1 MVDDDDASNDS
12 FTHRVA
18 DSAVAAGRS
27 PAGPAFVKLMLPS
40 HVAGGYWLQAP
51 FGLADFLPAT
61 TCGVVL
67 ACDGEEWKTTWLVRS
82 ANNGSLSGGWRGF
95 AVDQR
100 LAVGDALTFTKEPG
114 LRLRVTVH
122 RARRFE
128 SRDGGDD
135 GGDAARDAAREAAF
149 AEAAAHTDALFAN
162 HGAKPG
168 AAVTV
173 AGAPD
178 PLPGGGTADRSHVYS
193 RRREGRRDAAASA
206 ARARRRLPD
215 ECAEMAARA
224 AFDDDVE
231 RPAANLERVEEISN
245 ASPRASPAQPPAGA
259 QLPFASPRIAATHAK
274 TNAKTNVATP
284 AITMDALGSPACTP
298 APPPTATRAGAETR
312 GGDCRGARALRPG
325 AARRVDPAPLETPA
339 SPLVV
344 GAPSSSSRRGDVAA
358 IGETCV
364 GSRPDREPD
373 RDIGEARAKKRP
385 RRQTPTHVSFATGAA
400 PMEGWNTPA
409 SARSATEAAMAR
421 RVFGRER
428 RRVDVTP
435 ADATTKLSVVKT
447 DAPPPRRRAGGE
459 SSTRATGTAAA
470 AAAAAA
476 AETTPSRGRGDA
488 ASTPNG
494 NAAASV

>member
-1 MVDDDDASNDS
+1 MDAKAQASVAAQELEGNRKVQEHMRKMQELGVFKVARATMPPSERRQSLRSAHHHGDQHADPDASRAAPRRPSASEWSWDDDDASNDS

-18 DSAVAAGRS
+18 DSAVGAAVAAGRS

-61 TCGVVL
+61 TCGVIL

-128 SRDGGDD
+128 SRDDGDD

-178 PLPGGGTADRSHVYS
+178 PLPGGGTADALARVLATPRGSTG
-193 RRREGRRDAAASA
+193 RRRLRRR
-206 ARARRRLPD
+206 ARARAASPD

-231 RPAANLERVEEISN
+231 RSAANLERVEDISN
-245 ASPRASPAQPPAGA
+245 ASPRASPAHPPAGA
-259 QLPFASPRIAATHAK
+259 QLPFASPRIAVTRAK

-298 APPPTATRAGAETR
+298 APPPTATRARRRTR
-312 GGDCRGARALRPG
+312 GGDCRGARAPSTGRRAPRRSR
-325 AARRVDPAPLETPA
+325 AARDTRVPA
-339 SPLVV
+339 
-344 GAPSSSSRRGDVAA
+344 R
-358 IGETCV
+358 
-364 GSRPDREPD
+364 
-373 RDIGEARAKKRP
+373 
-385 RRQTPTHVSFATGAA
+385 
-400 PMEGWNTPA
+400 
-409 SARSATEAAMAR
+409 
-421 RVFGRER
+421 
-428 RRVDVTP
+428 
-435 ADATTKLSVVKT
+435 
-447 DAPPPRRRAGGE
+447 RRRAVVVVA
-459 SSTRATGTAAA
+459 TR
-470 AAAAAA
+470 
-476 AETTPSRGRGDA
+476 
-488 ASTPNG
+488 
-494 NAAASV
+494 

>member
-1 MVDDDDASNDS
+1 MDAKAQASVAAQELEGNRKVQEHMRKMQELGVFKVARATMPPSERRQSLRSAHHHGDQHADPDVSRAAPRRPSASEWSWDDDDASNDS

-18 DSAVAAGRS
+18 DSAVGAAVAAGRS

-61 TCGVVL
+61 TCGVIL

-128 SRDGGDD
+128 SRDDGDD

-178 PLPGGGTADRSHVYS
+178 PLPGGGTAVRSHVYS
-193 RRREGRRDAAASA
+193 RRRGRRDAAASA
-206 ARARRRLPD
+206 AARARAAASPTSAPRWRRARRSTTTSTIRGNLN
-215 ECAEMAARA
+215 ASRY
-224 AFDDDVE
+224 
-231 RPAANLERVEEISN
+231 LERGS
-245 ASPRASPAQPPAGA
+245 ARSRRPPAGA
-259 QLPFASPRIAATHAK
+259 QLP
-274 TNAKTNVATP
+274 
-284 AITMDALGSPACTP
+284 
-298 APPPTATRAGAETR
+298 
-312 GGDCRGARALRPG
+312 
-325 AARRVDPAPLETPA
+325 RRHE
-339 SPLVV
+339 
-344 GAPSSSSRRGDVAA
+344 SR
-358 IGETCV
+358 
-364 GSRPDREPD
+364 
-373 RDIGEARAKKRP
+373 
-385 RRQTPTHVSFATGAA
+385 
-400 PMEGWNTPA
+400 
-409 SARSATEAAMAR
+409 
-421 RVFGRER
+421 
-428 RRVDVTP
+428 
-435 ADATTKLSVVKT
+435 
-447 DAPPPRRRAGGE
+447 
-459 SSTRATGTAAA
+459 
-470 AAAAAA
+470 
-476 AETTPSRGRGDA
+476 
-488 ASTPNG
+488 
-494 NAAASV
+494 

>member
-1 MVDDDDASNDS
+1 MDAKAQASVAAQELEGNRKVQEHMRKMQELGVFKVARATMPPSERRQSLRSAHHHGDQHADPDVSRAAPRRPSASEWSWDDDDASNDS

-18 DSAVAAGRS
+18 DSAVGAAVAAGRS

-61 TCGVVL
+61 TCGVIL

-114 LRLRVTVH
+114 LRLGVTVH

-128 SRDGGDD
+128 SRDDGDD

-178 PLPGGGTADRSHVYS
+178 PLPGGGTAVRSHVYS

-206 ARARRRLPD
+206 AARARAPPPPRTSAPRWRRARRSTTTSNDPR
-215 ECAEMAARA
+215 R
-224 AFDDDVE
+224 
-231 RPAANLERVEEISN
+231 ISN
-245 ASPRASPAQPPAGA
+245 ASRTS
-259 QLPFASPRIAATHAK
+259 R
-274 TNAKTNVATP
+274 
-284 AITMDALGSPACTP
+284 
-298 APPPTATRAGAETR
+298 TRAR
-312 GGDCRGARALRPG
+312 ARA
-325 AARRVDPAPLETPA
+325 RR
-339 SPLVV
+339 
-344 GAPSSSSRRGDVAA
+344 
-358 IGETCV
+358 I
-364 GSRPDREPD
+364 
-373 RDIGEARAKKRP
+373 
-385 RRQTPTHVSFATGAA
+385 
-400 PMEGWNTPA
+400 
-409 SARSATEAAMAR
+409 
-421 RVFGRER
+421 
-428 RRVDVTP
+428 
-435 ADATTKLSVVKT
+435 
-447 DAPPPRRRAGGE
+447 RRRARNSRSRRHE
-459 SSTRATGTAAA
+459 SR
-470 AAAAAA
+470 
-476 AETTPSRGRGDA
+476 
-488 ASTPNG
+488 
-494 NAAASV
+494 